1 MLKYISIG
9 AVTKPSTE
17 HIVYVSH
24 CGYDYTLTGDLA
36 TMWLN
41 GRFGFDAA
49 RNKIEE
55 NALDQLRK
63 MGLVI
68 ITENVLEGEYRAL
81 TRIKLVQVASKNP
94 YAGLSEQEKTA
105 LKWIRD
111 TGLVLSM
118 AELVY
123 LMEHNIDPEPK
134 YLGQKNVQ
142 TLVER
147 IYTKDTIFDNILENQ
162 MERAVCRDQIVKVVL
177 KLLKKKRIVL
187 L

>member
-1 MLKYISIG
+1 M
-9 AVTKPSTE
+9 
-17 HIVYVSH
+17 
-24 CGYDYTLTGDLA
+24 
-36 TMWLN
+36 
-41 GRFGFDAA
+41 
-49 RNKIEE
+49 
-55 NALDQLRK
+55 LRK

-81 TRIKLVQVASKNP
+81 TKIKLVQVGSKNP
-94 YAGLSEQEKTA
+94 YAGLCAQEKTA
-105 LKWIRD
+105 LKWIRE

-123 LMEHNIDPEPK
+123 LMEHDIAPEPK

-162 MERAVCRDQIVKVVL
+162 MERAACRDQIVKLVL

>member
-17 HIVYVSH
+17 HILYVSH
-24 CGYDYTLTGDLA
+24 CGFDYTLTGDLA
-36 TMWLN
+36 SMWLN

-55 NALDQLRK
+55 NALSQLQR

-81 TRIKLVQVASKNP
+81 TRIKLVHCKSKNP
-94 YAGLSEQEKTA
+94 YRGLTAPERTA
-105 LKWIRD
+105 LKWIRE

-123 LMEHNIDPEPK
+123 LMEHNIAPDAK
-134 YLGQKNVQ
+134 YLGQENIQ

-147 IYTKDTIFDNILENQ
+147 IYTKDTIHDNILENQ
-162 MERAVCRDQIVKVVL
+162 MEHATSRDQVVKLVL
-177 KLLKKKRIVL
+177 KLLKKKLIVL

>member
-1 MLKYISIG
+1 MKYISIG

-17 HIVYVSH
+17 HIVHVSH
-24 CGYDYTLTGDLA
+24 CGYDYTLTGEQAGL
-36 TMWLN
+36 WLD

-49 RNKIEE
+49 RNLIQTQ
-55 NALDQLRK
+55 ALSQLER

-68 ITENVLEGEYRAL
+68 VTEDVLVGEYRAL
-81 TRIKLVQVASKNP
+81 TKVRLVPAKAKNA
-94 YAGLSEQEKTA
+94 YSGLSRDEKTA
-105 LKWIRD
+105 LKWIRE

-123 LMEHNIDPEPK
+123 LMERGIEPEAK
-134 YLGQKNVQ
+134 YLGQEHVQ

-162 MERAVCRDQIVKVVL
+162 MERAEKRDYVVKLVL
-177 KLLKKKRIVL
+177 RLLKKKRIVL

>member
-105 LKWIRD
+105 LKWIRE

-147 IYTKDTIFDNILENQ
+147 IYTKDTIFDNSIKTT
-162 MERAVCRDQIVKVVL
+162 VGG
-177 KLLKKKRIVL
+177 
-187 L
+187 

>member
-24 CGYDYTLTGDLA
+24 CGFDYTLTGDLA
-36 TMWLN
+36 YMWLN

-49 RNKIEE
+49 RNKMEE
-55 NALDQLRK
+55 TTLNQLTK

-68 ITENVLEGEYRAL
+68 ITEDVLEGEYRAL
-81 TRIKLVQVASKNP
+81 TRIKLVASASKNP
-94 YAGLSEQEKTA
+94 YSGLTAPEKTA
-105 LKWIRD
+105 LKWIRE

-123 LMEHNIDPEPK
+123 LMEHNIAPETK
-134 YLGQKNVQ
+134 YLGQENIQ

-162 MERAVCRDQIVKVVL
+162 MEHAASRDQVVKLVL

>member
-24 CGYDYTLTGDLA
+24 CGFDYTLTGDLA
-36 TMWLN
+36 SMWLN

-55 NALDQLRK
+55 AALSQLQR

-81 TRIKLVQVASKNP
+81 TRIKLVQCKSKNP
-94 YAGLSEQEKTA
+94 YRGLTASERTA
-105 LKWIRD
+105 LKWIRE

-123 LMEHNIDPEPK
+123 LMEHDIAPEAQ
-134 YLGQKNVQ
+134 YLGQENIQK
-142 TLVER
+142 LVER
-147 IYTKDTIFDNILENQ
+147 IYTRDTIHDNILENQ
-162 MERAVCRDQIVKVVL
+162 MEHATVRDQVVKLVL
-177 KLLKKKRIVL
+177 RLLKKRLIVL

>member
-1 MLKYISIG
+1 
-9 AVTKPSTE
+9 
-17 HIVYVSH
+17 
-24 CGYDYTLTGDLA
+24 
-36 TMWLN
+36 
-41 GRFGFDAA
+41 
-49 RNKIEE
+49 
-55 NALDQLRK
+55 
-63 MGLVI
+63 
-68 ITENVLEGEYRAL
+68 
-81 TRIKLVQVASKNP
+81 VQVASKNP
-94 YAGLSEQEKTA
+94 YAGLSEQEKNA
-105 LKWIRD
+105 LKWIRE

>member
-68 ITENVLEGEYRAL
+68 VTEDVLEGEYRAL
-81 TRIKLVQVASKNP
+81 TKVRLVSAKAKNA
-94 YAGLSEQEKTA
+94 YSGLSRDEKTA
-105 LKWIRD
+105 LKWIRE

-123 LMEHNIDPEPK
+123 LMERGIEPEAK
-134 YLGQKNVQ
+134 YLGQEHVQ

-162 MERAVCRDQIVKVVL
+162 MERAACRDQIVKLVL